1 MNPHRRTLLTS
12 LALILPVIAQPA
24 IAQQP
29 TAESKPASKP
39 KPKAKAK
46 AEPAPPPPPAMP
58 KEEVLAT
65 VKHTIAWANGQVYTA
80 KLARGNIAMQ
90 RRIDAREPAGSEGE
104 APTQIRDEQ
113 ARLERVEA
121 ELKDKRKS
129 LRALAT
135 SDAQRL
141 RVDEWYLSVKV
152 ALYDGSA
159 EVVRTME
166 SESDRIQLAFE
177 D

>member
-113 ARLERVEA
+113 ARLEREAKAAEAARKKWERENPSLVEQVTKSPVF
-121 ELKDKRKS
+121 KD
-129 LRALAT
+129 L
-135 SDAQRL
+135 
-141 RVDEWYLSVKV
+141 
-152 ALYDGSA
+152 
-159 EVVRTME
+159 VRTAGRE
-166 SESDRIQLAFE
+166 IIRGLFGTGRRR
-177 D
+177 